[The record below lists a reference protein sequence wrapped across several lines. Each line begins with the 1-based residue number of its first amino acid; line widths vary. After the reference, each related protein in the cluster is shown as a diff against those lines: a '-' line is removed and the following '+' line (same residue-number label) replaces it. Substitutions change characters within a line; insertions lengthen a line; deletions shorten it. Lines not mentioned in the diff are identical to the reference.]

1 MVEEN
6 IGLAHLCARRFLGR
20 GMEYDDL
27 FQAGC
32 VGLLKAVENF
42 DTSRGV
48 KFSTYA
54 VPVILGEIRR
64 LFRDGG
70 ALRVSRGLRDLSRKA
85 LEEADKLRQETG
97 ESPGVAQIAQR
108 LGVPVEKAALALG
121 VGQAPMSLTDG
132 EEGGDLDIPVEAPE
146 ERMTERM
153 TLYQILH
160 TLEERDQKLI
170 RCRYFQGKTQSQTAA
185 ELGMTMD
192 QALTLASMIEKEAK
206 KADFAK
212 VSAVFHNRLN
222 SGMKLQSDPT
232 IHYVT
237 GQRRMA
243 LRSSDLQ
250 VDSPYNTY
258 KVSGLPVGP
267 ICNPSPE
274 AINAALYPDESY
286 VAEKYLYFCSKDP
299 NTGELYFSKTLEEHN
314 QAVSIYSP
322 LWQAYDQERGI

>member
-85 LEEADKLRQETG
+85 LEEADKLRLETG

-170 RCRYFQGKTQSQTAA
+170 RCRYFQGMTQVQVSRREKKLLAYMRAA
-185 ELGMTMD
+185 FD
-192 QALTLASMIEKEAK
+192 Q
-206 KADFAK
+206 
-212 VSAVFHNRLN
+212 
-222 SGMKLQSDPT
+222 
-232 IHYVT
+232 
-237 GQRRMA
+237 
-243 LRSSDLQ
+243 
-250 VDSPYNTY
+250 
-258 KVSGLPVGP
+258 
-267 ICNPSPE
+267 
-274 AINAALYPDESY
+274 
-286 VAEKYLYFCSKDP
+286 
-299 NTGELYFSKTLEEHN
+299 
-314 QAVSIYSP
+314 
-322 LWQAYDQERGI
+322 

>member
-42 DTSRGV
+42 DASRGV

-97 ESPGVAQIAQR
+97 ESRGVAQIAQR

-185 ELGMTMD
+185 GLGMTQVQVSRREKKLLAYMRAAFD
-192 QALTLASMIEKEAK
+192 Q
-206 KADFAK
+206 
-212 VSAVFHNRLN
+212 
-222 SGMKLQSDPT
+222 
-232 IHYVT
+232 
-237 GQRRMA
+237 
-243 LRSSDLQ
+243 
-250 VDSPYNTY
+250 
-258 KVSGLPVGP
+258 
-267 ICNPSPE
+267 
-274 AINAALYPDESY
+274 
-286 VAEKYLYFCSKDP
+286 
-299 NTGELYFSKTLEEHN
+299 
-314 QAVSIYSP
+314 
-322 LWQAYDQERGI
+322 